1 MDCHTT
7 FPFAIYTPK
16 ESCLVSNTFIRFST
30 SLLHSLALASL
41 PLTSLPRLSLLR
53 SHPSSKTDNYVIGN
67 AASGG
72 WAGLQFPI
80 LPEPVDPT
88 LRFTRAVVPKDR
100 PVLLVSGNSVHS
112 SSWFSS
118 NSGAV
123 YDGGSLYWEES
134 DTTSKTLIYNPGRVG
149 TNRLTRMTKDAAGKD
164 AWFRID
170 NTTVWLVNV
179 GATGW
184 GKRSEYHGF
193 EVRGR
198 REEGGRRRMETG
210 GRTMK
215 HTL

>member
-1 MDCHTT
+1 MVSKKSR
-7 FPFAIYTPK
+7 FP
-16 ESCLVSNTFIRFST
+16 S
-30 SLLHSLALASL
+30 SLLHSLTLASL
-41 PLTSLPRLSLLR
+41 PLTSCFSSLT
-53 SHPSSKTDNYVIGN
+53 PSSATDNYVIGN

-80 LPEPVDPT
+80 LPQPVDPT

-149 TNRLTRMTKDAAGKD
+149 SNRLTRMTKDAAGKD
-164 AWFRID
+164 AWFRVD

-198 REEGGRRRMETG
+198 REEEGGRREEGDTRTDDETYPVVVVC
-210 GRTMK
+210 TCVHVYM
-215 HTL
+215 

>member
-1 MDCHTT
+1 M
-7 FPFAIYTPK
+7 
-16 ESCLVSNTFIRFST
+16 
-30 SLLHSLALASL
+30 
-41 PLTSLPRLSLLR
+41 
-53 SHPSSKTDNYVIGN
+53 
-67 AASGG
+67 
-72 WAGLQFPI
+72 
-80 LPEPVDPT
+80 
-88 LRFTRAVVPKDR
+88 PKDR

-198 REEGGRRRMETG
+198 REEGGRQEEGDRRTDHETHPVVVVC
-210 GRTMK
+210 TCVHVCMCTCV
-215 HTL
+215 HVCMHMVVQ